1 MRPMSLTRLGKR
13 ETLMTLRHAILAI
26 FVVAAL
32 STPAQLQAQQV
43 LRVGTNEIGS
53 PWSFHDAA
61 ANSERGIAIDL
72 ITEIGKDTGYSIQ
85 LVPMPTIVALI
96 PALLA
101 NKIDVIAANM
111 LVSPERQALIDFSE
125 PLFIAGDGLVVLKSD
140 TKDYKSLEDL
150 KGDVIGTQS
159 GTPFVPLIQKTGLF
173 PDLKTYTSVPEAMQA
188 VSDGQIKAAVVGSL
202 TAAYEQHMDHFQN
215 LRIVKS
221 YRSLITGPD
230 ALGVRKT
237 DGELL
242 NKINTSLDKLK
253 ANGTMSSIFAKYGI
267 EWKSP
272 D

>member
-1 MRPMSLTRLGKR
+1 MSSGDLGKR
-13 ETLMTLRHAILAI
+13 RTLIVLKRAILAI
-26 FVVAAL
+26 SVVTIL
-32 STPAQLQAQQV
+32 TTPAQLQAQQV

-61 ANSERGIAIDL
+61 SNSERGIAIDL
-72 ITEIGKDTGYSIQ
+72 VAEIGKDTGYSIQ
-85 LVPMPTIVALI
+85 LVPMPTIVGLI

-111 LVSPERQALIDFSE
+111 LVSPERQALIGFSV
-125 PLFIAGDGLVVLKSD
+125 PLFVAGDGLVVLKSD
-140 TKDYKSLEDL
+140 IKDYKSLEDL
-150 KGDVIGTQS
+150 KGEVIGTQS
-159 GTPFVPLIQKTGLF
+159 GSPFVALIQKTGLF
-173 PDLKTYTSVPEAMQA
+173 PDLKAYTSVPEAMQA

-202 TAAYEQHMDHFQN
+202 TAAYDQHLGHFQN
-215 LRIVKS
+215 LRIAKS
-221 YRSLITGPD
+221 YRPLIAGPD

-253 ANGTMSSIFAKYGI
+253 ANGMMSSIFAKYGI

>member
-1 MRPMSLTRLGKR
+1 LISLK
-13 ETLMTLRHAILAI
+13 HAILAI
-26 FVVAAL
+26 SVVTAL

-61 ANSERGIAIDL
+61 SNSERGIAIDL
-72 ITEIGKDTGYSIQ
+72 VAEIGKDAGYSIQ
-85 LVPMPTIVALI
+85 LVPMPTIVGLI

-125 PLFIAGDGLVVLKSD
+125 PLFVAGDGLTVLKSD

-159 GTPFVPLIQKTGLF
+159 GTPFVPLIQKTELF
-173 PDLKTYTSVPEAMQA
+173 PDLKLYTSVPEAMQA
-188 VSDGQIKAAVVGSL
+188 VSDRQIKAAVVGSL
-202 TAAYEQHMDHFQN
+202 TAAYEQQLGHFQN

-242 NKINTSLDKLK
+242 KKINASLDKLK
-253 ANGTMSSIFAKYGI
+253 TNGMMSSIFAKYGI

>member
-1 MRPMSLTRLGKR
+1 MM
-13 ETLMTLRHAILAI
+13 LRHAIVAVS
-26 FVVAAL
+26 VVAAL
-32 STPAQLQAQQV
+32 SIPARLQAQQI
-43 LRVGTNEIGS
+43 LKAGTNEIGS

-61 ANSERGIAIDL
+61 SNSERGIAIDL
-72 ITEIGKDTGYSIQ
+72 VTEIGKDTGYSIQ
-85 LVPMPTIVALI
+85 LVPMPTIVGLI

-125 PLFIAGDGLVVLKSD
+125 PLFVAGDGLVVLKSD
-140 TKDYKSLEDL
+140 TKDYKSIEDL

-202 TAAYEQHMDHFQN
+202 TAAYEQHLGHFQN

-221 YRSLITGPD
+221 YRSLIAGPD

-242 NKINTSLDKLK
+242 KKINTSLDKLK

-267 EWKSP
+267 EWKSS

>member
-1 MRPMSLTRLGKR
+1 MSLTHLGKW
-13 ETLMTLRHAILAI
+13 ETLMMSRHAILAI
-26 FVVAAL
+26 SAVAAF
-32 STPAQLQAQQV
+32 SIPAQLQAQLI

-53 PWSFHDAA
+53 PWSFHDAVS
-61 ANSERGIAIDL
+61 NSERGIAVDL
-72 ITEIGKDTGYSIQ
+72 VTEIGKDGGYSIQ
-85 LVPMPTIVALI
+85 LVPMPTIAGLI

-125 PLFIAGDGLVVLKSD
+125 PLFVAGDGLVVLKSD

-159 GTPFVPLIQKTGLF
+159 GSPFVPRIQKTGLF

-188 VSDGQIKAAVVGSL
+188 VSNGQIKAAVVGSL
-202 TAAYEQHMDHFQN
+202 TAAYEQHLGHFQN

-237 DGELL
+237 NGELL

>member
-1 MRPMSLTRLGKR
+1 MM
-13 ETLMTLRHAILAI
+13 LRHAIAAI
-26 FVVAAL
+26 SVIAAL
-32 STPAQLQAQQV
+32 GTSSQLHAQQV

-61 ANSERGIAIDL
+61 SNSERGIAIDL
-72 ITEIGKDTGYSIQ
+72 VAEIGKDTGYSIQ
-85 LVPMPTIVALI
+85 LVPMPTIVGLI

-111 LVSPERQALIDFSE
+111 IVTPERQAVIDFAE
-125 PLFIAGDGLVVLKSD
+125 PLIAGGDGLIVLKSD

-150 KGDVIGTQS
+150 KGEVIGSQS

-188 VSDGQIKAAVVGSL
+188 VSGGQIKAAIVGAL
-202 TAAYEQHMDHFQN
+202 TAAYEQHLGHFQD

-221 YRSLITGPD
+221 YRPLISAPD
-230 ALGVRKT
+230 AFAVRKS

-242 NKINTSLDKLK
+242 KKINASLDKLK
-253 ANGTMSSIFAKYGI
+253 ANGTMSTIFANYGI

>member
-1 MRPMSLTRLGKR
+1 MM
-13 ETLMTLRHAILAI
+13 LRHTIFAIS
-26 FVVAAL
+26 VVAAL
-32 STPAQLQAQQV
+32 STPVQLQAQQV
-43 LRVGTNEIGS
+43 LRVGTNELGS
-53 PWSFHDAA
+53 PWSFHDPAS
-61 ANSERGIAIDL
+61 NSERGIAIDL
-72 ITEIGKDTGYSIQ
+72 VAEIGKDTGYSIQ
-85 LVPMPTIVALI
+85 LVPMPTIVGLI

-111 LVSPERQALIDFSE
+111 LVSPERQALIDFSK
-125 PLFIAGDGLVVLKSD
+125 PLFVAGDGLVVLASD
-140 TKDYKSLEDL
+140 TRDYESLKDL
-150 KGDVIGTQS
+150 KGGVIGTQS

-173 PDLKTYTSVPEAMQA
+173 PDFKIYTSVPEAMQA

-202 TAAYEQHMDHFQN
+202 TAAYEQHLGHFQN

-221 YRSLITGPD
+221 YRPLISGPD

-242 NKINTSLDKLK
+242 KRINASLDKLK
-253 ANGTMSSIFAKYGI
+253 TKGTMTLIFAKYGI

>member
-1 MRPMSLTRLGKR
+1 M
-13 ETLMTLRHAILAI
+13 RHAVLAI
-26 FVVAAL
+26 SVIVAL
-32 STPAQLQAQQV
+32 STPTQLQAQQV
-43 LRVGTNEIGS
+43 LRVGTNEIGT

-61 ANSERGIAIDL
+61 SNSERGIAIDL
-72 ITEIGKDTGYSIQ
+72 VTEISKDNGYHIQ
-85 LVPMPTIVALI
+85 PVPMPTIVGLI

-101 NKIDVIAANM
+101 NKIDIIAANM

-125 PLFIAGDGLVVLKSD
+125 PLFVAGDGLVVLKND
-140 TKDYKSLEDL
+140 TKGYKSLEEL

-159 GTPFVPLIQKTGLF
+159 GSPFVLLIQKTGLF
-173 PDLKTYTSVPEAMQA
+173 PDLKTYTSVPQAMQA

-202 TAAYEQHMDHFQN
+202 TAAYEQHLGHFQN

-221 YRSLITGPD
+221 YRPLISAPD

-242 NKINTSLDKLK
+242 KKINASLDKLK
-253 ANGTMSSIFAKYGI
+253 ANGTMTSIFAKYGI

>member
-1 MRPMSLTRLGKR
+1 MMLKR
-13 ETLMTLRHAILAI
+13 AILAI
-26 FVVAAL
+26 SVIAAL
-32 STPAQLQAQQV
+32 SAPAQLRAQQV

-61 ANSERGIAIDL
+61 SNSERGIAIEL
-72 ITEIGKDTGYSIQ
+72 VTEIGKDNGYSIQ
-85 LVPMPTIVALI
+85 LVPMPTIVGLI
-96 PALLA
+96 PAPRE

-111 LVSPERQALIDFSE
+111 LVSPERQALIDFSK
-125 PLFIAGDGLVVLKSD
+125 PLFVAGDGLVILKSD
-140 TKDYKSLEDL
+140 TRDYNSVEDL
-150 KGDVIGTQS
+150 KGGVIGTQLGS
-159 GTPFVPLIQKTGLF
+159 PFVALIQKTGLF
-173 PDLKTYTSVPEAMQA
+173 PDLKVYTSVQEAMQA

-202 TAAYEQHMDHFQN
+202 TAAYEQHLGHFQN

-221 YRSLITGPD
+221 YRPLIAGPD

-242 NKINTSLDKLK
+242 KKINTSLDKLK

>member
-1 MRPMSLTRLGKR
+1 M
-13 ETLMTLRHAILAI
+13 LRHAILAI
-26 FVVAAL
+26 SVIAAFGI
-32 STPAQLQAQQV
+32 PPQLQAQQV

-61 ANSERGIAIDL
+61 SNSERGIAIDL
-72 ITEIGKDTGYSIQ
+72 VTEIGKDTGYSIH
-85 LVPMPTIVALI
+85 LVPMPTIVGLI

-125 PLFIAGDGLVVLKSD
+125 PLFVAGDGLVVLKSD
-140 TKDYKSLEDL
+140 TKDYKSLEEL

-159 GTPFVPLIQKTGLF
+159 GTPFVPRIQKTGLF
-173 PDLKTYTSVPEAMQA
+173 PGLKTYTSLPEAMQA
-188 VSDGQIKAAVVGSL
+188 VSDGHIKAAVVGSL
-202 TAAYEQHMDHFQN
+202 TAAYEKHLGHFQN

-237 DGELL
+237 DGKLL
-242 NKINTSLDKLK
+242 NEINTSLDKLK
-253 ANGTMSSIFAKYGI
+253 VNGTMRPVFAKYGI
-267 EWKSP
+267 DWKSP

>member
-1 MRPMSLTRLGKR
+1 MMLK
-13 ETLMTLRHAILAI
+13 HAVLAVS
-26 FVVAAL
+26 VVAAL

-61 ANSERGIAIDL
+61 SNSERGIAIDL
-72 ITEIGKDTGYSIQ
+72 VTEIGKDTGYAIQ
-85 LVPMPTIVALI
+85 LAPTPTIAGLI

-111 LVSPERQALIDFSE
+111 LVSPERQALIDFSK
-125 PLFIAGDGLVVLKSD
+125 PLFVAGDGLIVRNSD

-150 KGDVIGTQS
+150 KGNVIGTQS
-159 GTPFVPLIQKTGLF
+159 GSPFVGLIQKTGLF

-202 TAAYEQHMDHFQN
+202 TAAYAQHLGRFQN

-221 YRSLITGPD
+221 YRPLLSGPD
-230 ALGVRKT
+230 AFGVRKT

-242 NKINTSLDKLK
+242 TKINASLDKLK
-253 ANGTMSSIFAKYGI
+253 ANGTMTSIFAKYGI